1 MHVVTCAGAIRPN
14 PIHLIIN
21 PAPKEKHGTE
31 RWAGRW
37 AGGRVQKPA
46 VLVSHNTFS
55 IDGLVHFTVKQVQL
69 VGLMLKGMM
78 ETTWAPSDL
87 W

>member
-1 MHVVTCAGAIRPN
+1 
-14 PIHLIIN
+14 
-21 PAPKEKHGTE
+21 
-31 RWAGRW
+31 
-37 AGGRVQKPA
+37 VQKPA